1 MPLPSPSA
9 HPPRHSP
16 LPSRPSC
23 PQMPPEYGF
32 LVSQPFSSLK
42 KPSTKRK
49 VPLTAECMATASTE
63 RIPEQPWGAR
73 AEGTLEPPE
82 PGFCWP
88 LPAGSLLSTRDHVVI
103 TKDSSGLP
111 ARNAAATAPT
121 HPLPEGEDQST
132 GSQLAL
138 PNTSPCP
145 APAVPRQTDRPLPG
159 RGPGCPRPCSL
170 QGPVPQQ
177 SPSLGLRADRR
188 RPSSLSF
195 VDEGLQDTVSTSG
208 SLVRGP
214 PPQTSLPSLSSPSL
228 V

>member
-1 MPLPSPSA
+1 
-9 HPPRHSP
+9 
-16 LPSRPSC
+16 
-23 PQMPPEYGF
+23 MPPEYGF
-32 LVSQPFSSLK
+32 LVSQPFPSLK

-49 VPLTAECMATASTE
+49 VPLTAECMATAGTE

-121 HPLPEGEDQST
+121 HPLSEGEDQST

-145 APAVPRQTDRPLPG
+145 APASPDRLTDLSLAEDLAAPGPAYSKAPCLSKAPARTCVLTDGQT
-159 RGPGCPRPCSL
+159 
-170 QGPVPQQ
+170 
-177 SPSLGLRADRR
+177 
-188 RPSSLSF
+188 
-195 VDEGLQDTVSTSG
+195 T
-208 SLVRGP
+208 
-214 PPQTSLPSLSSPSL
+214 
-228 V
+228 